1 MLKITAKKYEIEEPI
16 EVADENENVLYS
28 FTMQVTAEELEKINN
43 IIVNREDIKKADKY
57 NKLLKDGNEEEVAK
71 LEEEMQKTFEE
82 RQEEFENIVY
92 KEHRE
97 EFKKAVGNYRYDEMT
112 GMIVDFFWNAFIG
125 KKMKQVNTII
135 TDLAKISSK

>member
-125 KKMKQVNTII
+125 KKMKQVNTIV